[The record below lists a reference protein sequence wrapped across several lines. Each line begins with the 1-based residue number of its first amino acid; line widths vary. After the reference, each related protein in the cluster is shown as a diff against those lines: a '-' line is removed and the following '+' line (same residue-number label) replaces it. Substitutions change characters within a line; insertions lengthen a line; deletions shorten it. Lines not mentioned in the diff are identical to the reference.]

1 MSLTRIFLPQSGPIS
16 METAAGSGRSIVER
30 FGGAR
35 THRMS
40 EYYGIG
46 VNTANATLPESGP
59 LRFSDFYSHTEM
71 ITTSRLTAI
80 PGPGLGF
87 FTPGIPPS
95 TGQTGGFFFQQ
106 TQAGFFRD
114 GQFNNSPNNFQ
125 FPSFIPGQGNVIGT
139 PGQPGSPGFAP
150 SFTQTQ
156 PGTVQEITEF
166 LTRVAPEPGA

>member
-1 MSLTRIFLPQSGPIS
+1 MPLTRIFLPPSGPLS

-46 VNTANATLPESGP
+46 VNSANVTLPESGP
-59 LRFSDFYSHTEM
+59 LKFSDFYEHTEM
-71 ITTSRLTAI
+71 LTTSALTAI

-87 FTPGIPPS
+87 VQPGQP
-95 TGQTGGFFFQQ
+95 GTGGQPGGLVFVP
-106 TQAGFFRD
+106 TQPGSSRQ
-114 GQFNNSPNNFQ
+114 GQFNNTPGEFQ
-125 FPSFIPGQGNVIGT
+125 FPSFTPAQGFFT
-139 PGQPGSPGFAP
+139 QRPAQSGSPGFAP
-150 SFTQTQ
+150 TFVQTQ
-156 PGTVQEITEF
+156 PGTVQGVTEF